1 MVLHIV
7 YDAAGFL
14 VGGSQLEIFFLLK
27 INLSAHRKV
36 FVLDLLHL
44 KTIIQQTIIQYI
56 QQGNR

>member
-56 QQGNR
+56 